1 MLLETFHANGLCCLF
16 GSGWSGR
23 SSPRPPPGRC
33 TDIKHVTVH
42 LVHLPPHHGSQNQSR
57 SPNSAELEQWW
68 WSHVTWLLLRHP
80 GCFERI
86 PLVYQIHTQK
96 TPGGFNYL
104 RKIFSFHSPEM
115 TNCALWTFC
124 SNVLFLSMKDVMI
137 DLRCNES
144 WCWLLTLS
152 LINLPA
158 VKSSCDTWLSQADCD
173 AASRLSLQT
182 PGLYIPHVL
191 NLFLFFCNFR
201 CRRLL
206 LESWEASINSISFS
220 QVDQLGLPITIGKRV
235 FVITFQNNLIQLP
248 SLVLRTLM
256 VLSTTAGSL
265 YKSQLGSLW
274 HLKSTHDIW
283 KINTDKTINKGQ
295 AVEKRKPNNP
305 FGGWFTSNQA
315 TNLLKYWSFGRRHS
329 FQYFRLFVSDM
340 SLPLLS
346 CLYCL
351 KFGQSCEIWSKSFRV
366 WWKF

>member
-1 MLLETFHANGLCCLF
+1 MDFTLF
-16 GSGWSGR
+16 CASGDISCKWSVLFVWVR
-23 SSPRPPPGRC
+23 LVRAVFTSATTWQLYRYQTCHCPPCPSPTSSWFTEPIAVTKLSWTSAVVMVPSNMITAAPP
-33 TDIKHVTVH
+33 
-42 LVHLPPHHGSQNQSR
+42 
-57 SPNSAELEQWW
+57 
-68 WSHVTWLLLRHP
+68 WL
-80 GCFERI
+80 FWKK

-173 AASRLSLQT
+173 AVPRLSLQT
-182 PGLYIPHVL
+182 PGLNIPHVL

-206 LESWEASINSISFS
+206 LESWEASMNSISFS

-235 FVITFQNNLIQLP
+235 FVITFHFSKQSDSTSFS
-248 SLVLRTLM
+248 SLTFLLFYA
-256 VLSTTAGSL
+256 LS
-265 YKSQLGSLW
+265 
-274 HLKSTHDIW
+274 
-283 KINTDKTINKGQ
+283 
-295 AVEKRKPNNP
+295 
-305 FGGWFTSNQA
+305 
-315 TNLLKYWSFGRRHS
+315 WSS
-329 FQYFRLFVSDM
+329 
-340 SLPLLS
+340 PLLLDHFTKANWEV
-346 CLYCL
+346 C
-351 KFGQSCEIWSKSFRV
+351 GI
-366 WWKF
+366 